1 MIRQRATQSC
11 CLGLKRY
18 TKQGEDHKTDG
29 WQTKCTPCLMV
40 LFFIWTFA
48 KKGKKPQINHVLLIN
63 MTDIQKNGITFVK
76 TLV

>member
-1 MIRQRATQSC
+1 
-11 CLGLKRY
+11 
-18 TKQGEDHKTDG
+18 
-29 WQTKCTPCLMV
+29 MV

-76 TLV
+76 TLVLPIKTILV